1 MCGRF
6 TYKLTWAEIV
16 KLYRLTLDQP
26 ARNTQP
32 RYNICPTTTIDTI
45 VSLDGKCSLVPMRW
59 GLIPGWWS
67 KPLKEMKL
75 ATFNARAKTVATKPM
90 FRDAFKSKRL
100 LIPASGYTSGTMRR
114 VGQAAVLFHAA
125 RRSTDHVR
133 GAVVELEKQRERRIP
148 AILHDGDHGDE

>member
-16 KLYRLTLDQP
+16 KLYRLTLDLP

-32 RYNICPTTTIDTI
+32 RYNICPTTMIDII
-45 VSLDGKCSLVPMRW
+45 VSSEGKRALVPMRW

-75 ATFNARAKTVATKPM
+75 ATFNARAETVATKPM
-90 FRDAFKSKRL
+90 FREAFKSKR
-100 LIPASGYTSGTMRR
+100 
-114 VGQAAVLFHAA
+114 
-125 RRSTDHVR
+125 
-133 GAVVELEKQRERRIP
+133 VVS
-148 AILHDGDHGDE
+148 ATGMFSS